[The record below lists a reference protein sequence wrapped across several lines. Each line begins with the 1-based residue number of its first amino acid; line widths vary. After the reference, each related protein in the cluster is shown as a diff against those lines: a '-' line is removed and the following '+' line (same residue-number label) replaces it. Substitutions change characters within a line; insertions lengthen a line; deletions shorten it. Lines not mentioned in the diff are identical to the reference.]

1 MRRATGRALPLLAG
15 LALAAGCA
23 TAPHA
28 TPGDRLDPWENW
40 NRKVFAFNEG
50 LDEKVLKPTATTY
63 KKILPEFVRDGVGNF
78 FSNVADGWSAI
89 NNVLQAKFEPALRD
103 TVRFTFNSVFGVF
116 GVIDIAS
123 SFGIDHQY
131 EDFGQTLGR
140 WGFGAGAY
148 VVWPLLGPS
157 SVRDSVALPLDRA
170 ASPTLF
176 VDDFGAQA
184 GLVTLQIINTRAEL
198 LGASRVL
205 DEIALDKY
213 TFVRDAYLARRRS
226 LVYDGEPPE
235 EPGESAPPAPAAS
248 APAGSASAPARSASA
263 PAGSASAPARS
274 ASAPAGSASAPE
286 AGASAPA
293 DM

>member
-1 MRRATGRALPLLAG
+1 MNGGGRRLAG
-15 LALAAGCA
+15 ALCLAAILAAGGCA

-28 TPGDRLDPWENW
+28 TRGDKLDPFESW

-50 LDEKVLKPTATTY
+50 LDEKVLKPTATAY
-63 KKILPEFVRDGVGNF
+63 KTVVPQFMRDGVSNF
-78 FSNVADGWSAI
+78 FSNVADGWSAV
-89 NNVLQAKFEPALRD
+89 NNVLQGKFEPALRD
-103 TVRFTFNSVFGVF
+103 TVRFTFNSVFGIF
-116 GVIDIAS
+116 GVLDIAS
-123 SFGIDHQY
+123 DFGIDHQY

-157 SVRDSVALPLDRA
+157 SVRDSFALPLDRA
-170 ASPTLF
+170 ATPALL
-176 VDDFGAQA
+176 VDDGRAQV
-184 GLVTLQIINTRAEL
+184 GLTLLQIVNTRAEL

-235 EPGESAPPAPAAS
+235 EEAPPPAPEPAAS
-248 APAGSASAPARSASA
+248 APA
-263 PAGSASAPARS
+263 
-274 ASAPAGSASAPE
+274 
-286 AGASAPA
+286 
-293 DM
+293 DK